1 MKEKKIKELFASN
14 TLNYLGKKI
23 ATISTDIRKTL
34 CVCRKAIEIG
44 KEELLKSG

>member
-1 MKEKKIKELFASN
+1 MKEKKYKDIFAAN

-34 CVCRKAIEIG
+34 CVCRMAI
-44 KEELLKSG
+44 